1 MPSDPPSRQGA
12 SAWRWFTRAFEAI
25 VVIAWLLL
33 VLRDEYQVA
42 SLADASSRIHLLFL
56 IGLAGAVVGRAVLR
70 RGTRAVALTALKLG
84 FAAFVTLVAL
94 VGAEYVL
101 RFRFRNVVSGGNARQ
116 FVAQARTPPA
126 LRANS
131 LGFREREIPPKTPGK
146 YRIAVVGDSFAF
158 GQGIEESERFSNL
171 VEGFLGP
178 SYEVFNFGRPGNNM
192 PEHLDVLAQALAS
205 QPDFVLLQLYVND
218 FETPDMERPQYYP
231 LLPRTIDAK
240 MQAASILYDL
250 VSDQWN
256 TIQQRVGIA
265 DSYEAYMAKNL
276 RDRRLP
282 NAQQAYGNL
291 RTFVDRAK
299 AARVGVGIVFFPG
312 IDAMAGRPHAYPYR
326 YLDDGVRDL
335 CADEKI
341 SCLDL
346 LDAYS
351 TFKDARTLWVSPF
364 DAHPN
369 AVANKRAAYE
379 IVRVFGNEW
388 KRR

>member
-1 MPSDPPSRQGA
+1 MPSDPPSR
-12 SAWRWFTRAFEAI
+12 WFTRACLAI
-25 VVIAWLLL
+25 VVAAWLLL

-42 SLADASSRIHLLFL
+42 SLADASARIHLLIL
-56 IGLAGAVVGRAVLR
+56 IGLVGAFIGSAVQR
-70 RGTRAVALTALKLG
+70 RGGRSVALTALKLG
-84 FAAFVTLVAL
+84 FTALVTLIAL

-101 RFRFRNVVSGGNARQ
+101 RFRFRDVVSGGNARQ
-116 FVAQARTPPA
+116 YVAHARTTPGV
-126 LRANS
+126 RANS
-131 LGFREREIPPKTPGK
+131 LGFRDREVPAKTPGK

-158 GQGIEESERFSNL
+158 GQGIEEPERFSNL

-192 PEHLDVLAQALAS
+192 PEHLDVLAQALAV
-205 QPDFVLLQLYVND
+205 QPNFVLLQLYVND
-218 FETPDMERPQYYP
+218 FETPEMERPQYYP
-231 LLPRTIDAK
+231 LLPRTLDAK

-250 VSDQWN
+250 LSDQWN

-265 DSYEAYMAKNL
+265 DSYETYMEKNL
-276 RDRRLP
+276 RDRNLP

-291 RTFVDRAK
+291 RKFIDRTK
-299 AARVGVGIVFFPG
+299 AAHVGVGIVFFPG

-326 YLDDGVRDL
+326 YLDDGVHDL
-335 CADEKI
+335 CAAEQI

-351 TFKDARTLWVSPF
+351 TFKDARLLWVSPF

-379 IVRVFGNEW
+379 IVRVFGAEW
-388 KRR
+388 QRR